1 MIQGL
6 SLHNF
11 KCFARQSFD
20 LGHLTVL
27 AGLNGAGKSSVLQA
41 LLLLRQSE
49 EQGLLRRE
57 GLALNGNWVQL
68 GTAADALYE
77 AAETDEF
84 GFTLRSEVAETSWR
98 FAYDR
103 AADVVR
109 LLPDGKDDRIY
120 DESLFGDG
128 LHYIS
133 AERSGPRTVFS
144 TSDYLVRHHRQLGVR
159 GEYTAQYLSLFGD
172 EKTAQ
177 EMMHPNETSLSLK
190 AQVEAWMGEVSPGV
204 RVDLERY
211 DAIDAVS
218 IGYSFV
224 MGRLISNRYR
234 STNVGF
240 GITYTLPVIVALLAA
255 RPGALVLL
263 ENPEA
268 HLHPR
273 GQVKMGELMAR
284 AASAG
289 IQVIVESHSDH
300 ILNGVRIA
308 VRERILTP
316 QHAKLFFFERGRWND
331 QLSSRVAS
339 PNIDADGRID
349 EWPEG
354 FFDEWEKSLLRLL

>member
-1 MIQGL
+1 MIRVL
-6 SLHNF
+6 SLYNF
-11 KCFARQSFD
+11 KCFARQSFE

-27 AGLNGAGKSSVLQA
+27 AGLNGAGKSSVLQS

-49 EQGLLRRE
+49 EQGLLRHE
-57 GLALNGNWVQL
+57 GLALNGSCVQL
-68 GTAADALYE
+68 GTAVDALYE
-77 AAETDEF
+77 GAEIDEF
-84 GFTLRSEVAETSWR
+84 GFALRSDDAEANWR

-109 LLPDGKDDRIY
+109 LLPEVKDDRIY
-120 DESLFGDG
+120 SESLFGDD

-133 AERSGPRTVFS
+133 AERSGPRAVFS

-159 GEYTAQYLSLFGD
+159 GEFAAQYLGLFGD
-172 EKTAQ
+172 EKIAP
-177 EMMHPNETSLSLK
+177 EKAHLDETSLSLK
-190 AQVEAWMGEVSPGV
+190 AQVEAWMSEVSPGV
-204 RVDLERY
+204 RLELERY

-224 MGRLISNRYR
+224 MGHLISNRYR

-268 HLHPR
+268 HLHPS

-289 IQVIVESHSDH
+289 VQVIVESHSDH
-300 ILNGVRIA
+300 VLNGVRIA
-308 VRERILTP
+308 VREKILTP
-316 QHAKLFFFERGRWND
+316 DHAKFYYFERGGWDN
-331 QLSSRVAS
+331 QLSSRVTS

-354 FFDEWEKSLLRLL
+354 FFDEWEKSLIRLL